1 MRDSDFE
8 ASFSEHGFMRLKAIL
23 KVDKPVTRGFKLIM
37 QGKPDLFIILKYES
51 ASKICYACG
60 CLGHFSNARRLIEE
74 IKRQKRYGCE
84 LHASPISLET
94 PNPGTY
100 KRKRTDPLSDDDTET
115 PEENEEENTDDEV
128 HMSSQVGH
136 DIDGDNQTHKLQLE
150 PQEHVQQLHQKRKP
164 VESRS
169 FHIKTRK

>member
-8 ASFSEHGFMRLKAIL
+8 ASFSEHGFMGLKAIL

-84 LHASPISLET
+84 LHASPISSET
-94 PNPGTY
+94 PNPGTLPNDLF
-100 KRKRTDPLSDDDTET
+100 KDDDNET

-136 DIDGDNQTHKLQLE
+136 DIDGDNQTRKLQLE
-150 PQEHVQQLHQKRKP
+150 PQEHVQQLHQKRKR

-169 FHIKTRK
+169 FHIKTRKK

>member
-1 MRDSDFE
+1 
-8 ASFSEHGFMRLKAIL
+8 
-23 KVDKPVTRGFKLIM
+23 M

-74 IKRQKRYGCE
+74 IKRQKHYGCE

-100 KRKRTDPLSDDDTET
+100 KRKRTDPQSALILKRKESWIKCSGTLPNDLFKDDDTET